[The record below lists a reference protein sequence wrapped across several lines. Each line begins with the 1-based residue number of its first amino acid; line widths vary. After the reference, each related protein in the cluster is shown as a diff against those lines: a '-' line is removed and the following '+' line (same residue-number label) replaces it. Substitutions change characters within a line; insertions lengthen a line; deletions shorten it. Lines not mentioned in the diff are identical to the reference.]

1 MTNHVGEYR
10 IIKNGMLKCIKNA
23 ITDLALNAEVQA
35 FLGVNPNIQIKY
47 LAIGTGN
54 APVDNAATNLQT
66 EIFRTPFISQAVANN
81 EVTTEFVV
89 LNSEAVGTWKEIA
102 IFGGTTATGAAN
114 SGKMISRILYT
125 DDKTALEEITIQRV
139 DKIARG

>member
-54 APVDNAATNLQT
+54 APVDNTATNLQT
-66 EIFRTPFISQAVANN
+66 EIFRTPFISQSVANN

-89 LNSEAVGTWKEIA
+89 LNSEAVGAWKEIA